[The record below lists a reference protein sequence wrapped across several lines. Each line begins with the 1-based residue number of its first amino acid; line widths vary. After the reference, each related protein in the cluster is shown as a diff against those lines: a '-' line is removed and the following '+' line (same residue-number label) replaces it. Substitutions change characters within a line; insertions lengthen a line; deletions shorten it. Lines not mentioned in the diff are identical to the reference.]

1 MNIQK
6 INPFL
11 WYSNQAEE
19 ASAFYTGIFPDS
31 RVVSVTAMPT
41 DSPSGP
47 AGTVKV
53 VEFVL
58 CGQTFIAMS
67 AGGADAFNHSVSFVV
82 NCEDQKEVDGY
93 WNALLAGGGEPE
105 ACGWLKDRYGVRWQI
120 VPTIMF
126 EMMADPDKAKA
137 KRACDAMMTMI
148 KFDIAKLKAAFD
160 SMGSPT
166 SSTALPAT
174 ALPAKMKAVQ
184 VDAFGGVSSLKY
196 RDVLVPDPGPGE
208 VLVRVAACGVGP
220 WDAWVRSGNSVL
232 DQPLPLTPGSDISG
246 TVVKIGK
253 DVTAWAV
260 GDEVY
265 GVTNGRFTGAYA
277 DFALAEA
284 GRIAAKPARL
294 GHTEAASV
302 PVIAV
307 TAWQMLFDHGRFQPG
322 QTVLVHGASGSVGA
336 FAVQLAAQAGAHVIG
351 VASRP
356 QADYVRQLGA
366 AQIIESRTGSFDD
379 IAGKVDVTLDLVGG
393 EALAQSYALMKP
405 GGVIVSA
412 VTQPDQQQA
421 QQHGITAAFMLVDVT
436 TAALQKLSPALDT
449 GKLVT
454 RVGEV
459 LPLADARI
467 AHEMLDG
474 RAHKPG
480 KIVLTPGG

>member
-1 MNIQK
+1 
-6 INPFL
+6 
-11 WYSNQAEE
+11 
-19 ASAFYTGIFPDS
+19 
-31 RVVSVTAMPT
+31 
-41 DSPSGP
+41 
-47 AGTVKV
+47 
-53 VEFVL
+53 
-58 CGQTFIAMS
+58 
-67 AGGADAFNHSVSFVV
+67 
-82 NCEDQKEVDGY
+82 
-93 WNALLAGGGEPE
+93 
-105 ACGWLKDRYGVRWQI
+105 
-120 VPTIMF
+120 
-126 EMMADPDKAKA
+126 
-137 KRACDAMMTMI
+137 
-148 KFDIAKLKAAFD
+148 
-160 SMGSPT
+160 MGSP
-166 SSTALPAT
+166 SYSTALPD
-174 ALPAKMKAVQ
+174 KMKAIQ
-184 VDAFGGVSSLKY
+184 IDAFGGVSRLQY
-196 RDVLVPDPGPGE
+196 RDVPVPDPGPDQ

-220 WDAWVRSGNSVL
+220 WDGWVRSGNSVL
-232 DQPLPLTPGSDISG
+232 DQPLPLTPGSDLSG

-253 DVTAWAV
+253 DVTGWVV

-265 GVTNGRFTGAYA
+265 GVTNGRFTGGYA
-277 DFALAEA
+277 EFALAEA

-294 GHTEAASV
+294 SHVEAASV

-351 VASRP
+351 VASRQ

-412 VTQPDQQQA
+412 VTQPDKQQA
-421 QQHGITAAFMLVDVT
+421 EQHGITAAFMLVDVT
-436 TAALQKLSPALDT
+436 TAALRKLAPGLDA

-474 RAHKPG
+474 QAHKPG
-480 KIVLTPGG
+480 KIVLTPAG